1 MADIQHILE
10 DYLDYAG
17 LDSNKARMLKNEMSK
32 LQGNQQLKPHE
43 TKSGKPMG
51 DTEITQLLER
61 LCQTLPILD
70 GEVPVETLL
79 SNLET
84 AYDIGKLNL
93 DPNEPDELTKLKSKK
108 PIKKWLDQVVKD
120 ANTPNTEVAEKGK
133 SPDLIDDEISD
144 FAAKFAE
151 GFGSMFS
158 GDVDTLSSDNTIPTN
173 EQPTNTDGQSSD
185 NTQSTDQDTPSTDQ
199 ANETDK
205 TIKAAKD
212 KIKNKL
218 ANAQKIINGSTT
230 RKGTK
235 IRSLDDI
242 VSSISNPE
250 QKADAERLTVEAKN
264 ALNDIQT
271 AVNDIE
277 SSNDKNFINL
287 INGSVDLHVASIK
300 EYAQKVRELGRKSA
314 QPPTNGE
321 SLNNTTPPTVTG
333 ATDTTGSTGA
343 TGATEPTTSPT
354 VTGTTSST
362 GTTSTTGPTTS
373 PTVTGTTSSTG
384 TTSATG
390 PTTSPTVTGTTSSTG
405 ATSTTGPTT
414 SPTVTGTTSSTG
426 ATGATKPTSSSTTPV
441 DVRTK
446 YKAVYDLVDAYAM
459 STAQADLAKRFVD
472 TVLNNPTLSKP
483 AYNALTGRPG
493 PIQNKC
499 IFGLLNQAD
508 PKLGY
513 KDPSNPQG
521 TSTIPFDKGT
531 VTQSRSTSSVKSA
544 LVMPD
549 GFGQKKNPAIWNTPV
564 ITDFG
569 FPFLN
574 FSSEA
579 MVNIIKS
586 KEDDENI
593 KNANL
598 KAMFKDAAKKLG
610 GIWKA
615 IYASPL
621 ALLRQIASELGTKC
635 TPNYI
640 KVDSSDLIDTDS
652 GETVNI
658 FPIKYYS
665 IEPEYEPAVSVPRD
679 FLTSF
684 YEVMDY
690 TTTSKKTYLKY
701 AFGMSAEDFAEEI
714 DDNGGVP
721 PFYILIPKAGKFSKC
736 NINPGSLFGS
746 LLNLILG
753 RKKCT
758 MVKTMFM
765 GKRGCLA
772 MESDVANKLYADT

>member
-1 MADIQHILE
+1 MADIQQILD

-17 LDSNKARMLKNEMSK
+17 LDTNKARLLKNEMSK
-32 LQGNQQLKPHE
+32 LQDNPQLNPHE

-93 DPNEPDELTKLKSKK
+93 DPNEPDELTNLDTKTA
-108 PIKKWLDQVVKD
+108 IKKWLKQVTTN
-120 ANTPNTEVAEKGK
+120 ANKPQKEVTEKGK
-133 SPDLIDDEISD
+133 APEPIDTEISD

-151 GFGSMFS
+151 GFGSMF
-158 GDVDTLSSDNTIPTN
+158 GNDTGMLNSNNTTRTN
-173 EQPTNTDGQSSD
+173 EQLPNTDSQQSD
-185 NTQSTDQDTPSTDQ
+185 NTPSTDQ
-199 ANETDK
+199 ASTQDTTIET
-205 TIKAAKD
+205 TKA
-212 KIKNKL
+212 KIKKTL
-218 ANAQKIINGSTT
+218 ASAQKIINGSTT
-230 RKGTK
+230 RNGSQ

-242 VSSISNPE
+242 VSSIANPE
-250 QKADAERLTVEAKN
+250 QKSDAEHYTVEAKN

-277 SSNDKNFINL
+277 SSDDINFINL
-287 INGSVDLHVASIK
+287 TNSRIK
-300 EYAQKVRELGRKSA
+300 EHLSSLKASAQKVREIGRKSA
-314 QPPTNGE
+314 K
-321 SLNNTTPPTVTG
+321 PPTVNVPAIGDVSQVALVAPG
-333 ATDTTGSTGA
+333 APV
-343 TGATEPTTSPT
+343 EPEALVEPVEPVEPVEQVEPVSVGKAVGLGSPT
-354 VTGTTSST
+354 D
-362 GTTSTTGPTTS
+362 
-373 PTVTGTTSSTG
+373 
-384 TTSATG
+384 
-390 PTTSPTVTGTTSSTG
+390 
-405 ATSTTGPTT
+405 
-414 SPTVTGTTSSTG
+414 
-426 ATGATKPTSSSTTPV
+426 PV

-472 TVLNNPTLSKP
+472 TVLHNPTVSKP

-513 KDPSNPQG
+513 KDPSNLQG
-521 TSTIPFDKGT
+521 SSTIPFDKGT
-531 VTQSRSTSSVKSA
+531 VTQSRLTSSVKSA

-593 KNANL
+593 KNADL

-652 GETVNI
+652 GETVNV

-765 GKRGCLA
+765 GKKGCLA
-772 MESDVANKLYADT
+772 IESDVANKLYADI